1 MFISNAQ
8 KENIKMEIIS
18 LKARINVQEK
28 AMEEAATIIRLLN
41 NKIESFDKGEK
52 KTGWSLENRK
62 AQSDRIKAMWAK
74 KKAQA

>member
-18 LKARINVQEK
+18 LKARLQVQEK

-62 AQSDRIKAMWAK
+62 AHSDRMKTIWASRKEKA
-74 KKAQA
+74 

>member
-18 LKARINVQEK
+18 LKARIQVQEK

-52 KTGWSLENRK
+52 KTGWSL
-62 AQSDRIKAMWAK
+62 
-74 KKAQA
+74 